1 MEEQFK
7 GSLGEIKI
15 VSETNDKLF
24 SELNS
29 IDCSSKVE
37 DRQGLKYLSWAWAWT
52 EFKKRC
58 PDAVYRIVMFDG
70 KPYDYDTNLGYMVMT
85 EITANGQTLPM
96 WLPVMDSTN
105 NAMRDCQYDYKV
117 KNKNY
122 QYATFNKDKG
132 YAVDKYGKRQDEY
145 VTKTVAK
152 ASMFDVNK
160 TIMRCLTK
168 NIAMFGLGLYIY
180 AGEDLPEIDYKS
192 EINQILETKELDDK
206 RRGWLQGLL
215 LLEDTTIA
223 QSWNEHRSKFFALP
237 DKSK

>member
-24 SELNS
+24 GELNS

-105 NAMRDCQYDYKV
+105 NAMLDRP
-117 KNKNY
+117 
-122 QYATFNKDKG
+122 KDI
-132 YAVDKYGKRQDEY
+132 Q
-145 VTKTVAK
+145 TKSGVRTIRA

-180 AGEDLPEIDYKS
+180 AGEDLPEIDYKA
-192 EINQILETKELDDK
+192 EINQVLETKELDDK

-215 LLEDTTIA
+215 LLEDATIA
-223 QSWNEHRSKFFALP
+223 PSWNEHRRKFFALP